1 MKRILS
7 ALLCLALI
15 ALPLL
20 LRCVPALAEGVNIK
34 ADWMP
39 NEVRRFFA
47 SSQFDG
53 WTIGA
58 ASACAI
64 ESDSGS
70 VCFAATQKDSHNV
83 LYGFE
88 NKSDQQAGEMITVI
102 LNDIMK

>member
-1 MKRILS
+1 
-7 ALLCLALI
+7 
-15 ALPLL
+15 
-20 LRCVPALAEGVNIK
+20 
-34 ADWMP
+34 MP

-47 SSQFDG
+47 SSQFYG

-70 VCFAATQKDSHNV
+70 LCFAAAQKDSHNV

-88 NKSDQQAGEMITVI
+88 NKSGQQAGEMITVI